1 MAPIGFRFRLEKLL
15 RLRLRA
21 EQDAAREVARREL
34 PLREAQRD
42 LAALQTARHQLLL
55 RRDALQRDRVD
66 PRRLEENR
74 YQILAVER
82 GLPRAERRVA
92 ERAGELQVAREL
104 LTQRSRARKLLEKLA
119 ERQAEEFVVAAAQRE
134 RRELDAR
141 PQIRHGMAIA
151 LRALTA
157 DKR

>member
-1 MAPIGFRFRLEKLL
+1 MAASGFRFRLEKLL

-21 EQDAAREVARREL
+21 EQDAAREVARREG

-42 LAALQTARHQLLL
+42 LAALKEARHHLLL
-55 RRDALQRDRVD
+55 RRDALQRERVE
-66 PRRLEENR
+66 PARLEENR
-74 YQILAVER
+74 YQIIAVER
-82 GLPRAERRVA
+82 GLPRAERRLA
-92 ERAGELQVAREL
+92 ERERELLAAREL

-119 ERQAEEFVVAAAQRE
+119 ERQAAEFVAAAAQRE

-141 PQIRHGMAIA
+141 PQARHGMAIA

-157 DKR
+157 DER

>member
-1 MAPIGFRFRLEKLL
+1 MATPGFRFRLEKLL

-21 EQDAAREVARREL
+21 EQDAAREVARREGL
-34 PLREAQRD
+34 LREAQRD
-42 LAALQTARHQLLL
+42 LAAVREARHQLLL
-55 RRDALQRDRVD
+55 RRDALQRARVETA
-66 PRRLEENR
+66 RLEENR
-74 YQILAVER
+74 YQIMAAER
-82 GLPRAERRVA
+82 GLPLAERRLA
-92 ERAGELQVAREL
+92 ERARDLQVAREL

-119 ERQAEEFVVAAAQRE
+119 ERQAEEFAAAAAQRE

-141 PQIRHGMAIA
+141 PQARHGMAIA

>member
-1 MAPIGFRFRLEKLL
+1 MAPSGFRFRLEKLL

-34 PLREAQRD
+34 PLREAERD
-42 LAALQTARHQLLL
+42 LVALRDGRHQLLL

-66 PRRLEENR
+66 PRQLEENR

-92 ERAGELQVAREL
+92 ERAAELREAREL
-104 LTQRSRARKLLEKLA
+104 LTRRSRARKLLEKLA
-119 ERQAEEFVVAAAQRE
+119 ERQALDFVAAAAQRE
-134 RRELDAR
+134 RREQDAR
-141 PQIRHGMAIA
+141 PQARHGMAIA
-151 LRALTA
+151 LRALNA
-157 DKR
+157 DER